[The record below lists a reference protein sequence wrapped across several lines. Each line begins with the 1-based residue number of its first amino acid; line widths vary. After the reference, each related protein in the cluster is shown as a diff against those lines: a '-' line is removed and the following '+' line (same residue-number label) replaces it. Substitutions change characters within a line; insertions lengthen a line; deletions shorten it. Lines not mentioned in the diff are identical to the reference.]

1 LKKSGI
7 GSRTGSAKKEH
18 RMKRTIIAAALALLA
33 FSAWAQADDRP
44 QVDPTPTQVFVFGP
58 RVGFGWSMA
67 TPEQFTA
74 DISSLFGPGPF
85 YPYYSIFGLN
95 LEYRVLLGQS
105 RDHFAIQSL
114 VFLFG
119 VEQSLFLPAGA
130 VLLGYRHHTGFEF
143 GVGPVFNPDGV
154 GVIAAIGFTLSVG
167 GVNIPFD
174 VSYQIPNNNIFG
186 ALAFSTGFNFN
197 YDVGYPPTRRRLSAA
212 VPRI

>member
-1 LKKSGI
+1 MKK
-7 GSRTGSAKKEH
+7 
-18 RMKRTIIAAALALLA
+18 TIIAVALILLA
-33 FSAWAQADDRP
+33 FSAWSQDDAQP

-58 RVGFGWSMA
+58 RVGFGWSMT
-67 TPEQFTA
+67 TPELFTA
-74 DISSLFGPGPF
+74 GIQDLFGTGPF

-95 LEYRVLLGQS
+95 LEYRILLGQS

-143 GVGPVFNPDGV
+143 GVGPVLNPSGL
-154 GVIAAIGFTLSVG
+154 GVIAALGFTLSAG

-174 VSYQIPNNNIFG
+174 VSYQIPNNNLFG
-186 ALAFSTGFNFN
+186 ALAISTGFNFN
-197 YDVGYPPTRRRLSAA
+197 YDVGYSSRRRRLSAP